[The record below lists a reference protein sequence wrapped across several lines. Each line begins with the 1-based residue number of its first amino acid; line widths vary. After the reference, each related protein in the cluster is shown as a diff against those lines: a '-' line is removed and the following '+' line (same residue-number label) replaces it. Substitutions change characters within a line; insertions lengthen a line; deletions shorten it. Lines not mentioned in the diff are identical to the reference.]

1 MSTSAPTPT
10 LTPPSAA
17 RRPVEREF
25 SGITLSDDYAWLEDP
40 RDPEVIAYLEAEN
53 AYLGQ
58 VLAST
63 GDLRD
68 RLHQELMARVQRTDT
83 RVPVRIDDVFY
94 YIRTETGRD
103 YDILCR
109 RVGSMDAPEQILL
122 DLNEMAGDYL
132 RLGMW
137 QPSPDHRY
145 LAYTLNETGGIAYTL
160 RILDMTTGESLPERI
175 PAAPWGMTWADNA
188 RLIYTAQDAA
198 LRSCAA
204 MLHDVGSDAATDRLL
219 YREDDE
225 VFSLHLHASADREFL
240 FLVSGSMAASDVR
253 YVPLATPDAPLTLFA
268 PRRNDVIYSLEHW
281 RGEFLVLTNDG
292 ARDFQLLAVPVDPNH
307 RNQVRTVIPP
317 LAGRLLQQIALF
329 RGGGLI
335 AGRLDGGSRLWLL
348 DPDTGA
354 LRDVD
359 FDETV
364 YVVSEGDNRDFNA
377 ASAVVWYQSMVTP
390 PTAYALDL
398 VTGERALLKQEE
410 IVGGHDPANYVSQRA
425 FATAADGTQIPVSLV
440 RRRDLPDGPRPLL
453 LVGYGSYGN
462 SYDPGFNRN
471 ALSLLDR
478 GVTLAIAHVRGGQEL
493 GRSWYEDGRLL
504 RKQNTFGDFIACAEH
519 LIAIGE
525 TSPEKLAAM
534 GASAGGLLMGAVAN
548 ARPDLFRAIVARVPF
563 VDVIRVMLDPSL
575 PLTTG
580 EFVEWGDP
588 RDPEYLAYM
597 RAYSP
602 YENTRAQPY
611 PRLLVTAGLGDDQ
624 VPYWQP
630 AKWTAR
636 LRELKTDAKPLLLH
650 TNLQAG
656 HGGHSGFSGAMWEMA
671 LIYTFLLDALGLA
684 GAALPG

>member
-1 MSTSAPTPT
+1 MTTPAPTPT
-10 LTPPSAA
+10 LTPPVAD
-17 RRPVEREF
+17 RRPVAREF
-25 SGITLSDDYAWLEDP
+25 SGITLSDDYAWLENP

-53 AYLGQ
+53 AYLDQ
-58 VLAST
+58 VLAAT
-63 GDLRD
+63 GDLRA
-68 RLHQELMARVQRTDT
+68 RLHQELMARVQRTDM
-83 RVPVRIDDVFY
+83 RVPVRIDDVYY
-94 YIRTETGRD
+94 YIRTEAGRD

-137 QPSPDHRY
+137 QPSPDHHY
-145 LAYTLNETGGIAYTL
+145 LAYSLNETGGLAYTL
-160 RILDMTTGESLPERI
+160 RVLDMSNGETLPERI
-175 PAAPWGMTWADNA
+175 PASPWGIAWADNA
-188 RLIYTAQDAA
+188 RLIYTGQDAA

-204 MLHDVGSDAATDRLL
+204 ILHDIGADPAADRLL

-225 VFSLHLHASADREFL
+225 VFSLYLHPSADREFL
-240 FLVSGSMAASDVR
+240 FLFSGSMDSSEVR
-253 YVPLATPDAPLTLFA
+253 YVPLTTPEAPLTLFA
-268 PRRNDVIYSLEHW
+268 PRQKDVIYSLEHW
-281 RGEFLVLTNDG
+281 RGEFLVLTNEG
-292 ARDFQLLAVPVDPNH
+292 ARDFQLLAVPEDPHH
-307 RNQVRTVIPP
+307 RDQVRIVIPP

-329 RGGGLI
+329 RSGALM

-354 LRDVD
+354 LRDMD
-359 FDETV
+359 FEESV

-377 ASAVVWYQSMVTP
+377 TSAVIWYQSMVTP
-390 PTAYALDL
+390 PTAFALDL
-398 VTGERALLKQEE
+398 ITGERTLLKQEE
-410 IVGGHDPANYVSQRA
+410 IVGGHDPANYVSRRT
-425 FATAADGTQIPVSLV
+425 FATAADGTQVPVSLV
-440 RRRDLPDGPRPLL
+440 RRRDLPDGPRPML
-453 LVGYGSYGN
+453 LVGYGSYGH

-478 GVTLAIAHVRGGQEL
+478 GVTLAIAHIRGGQDL
-493 GRSWYEDGRLL
+493 GRAWYEDGKLL
-504 RKQNTFGDFIACAEH
+504 RKQNTFSDFIACAEH

-525 TSPEKLAAM
+525 TSPDQLAAM
-534 GASAGGLLMGAVAN
+534 GGSAGGLLMGAVVN
-548 ARPDLFRAIVARVPF
+548 ARPDLFRAVVAAVPF
-563 VDVIRVMLDPSL
+563 VDVIRVMLDASL

-588 RDPEYLAYM
+588 RDPEYLACM

-611 PRLLVTAGLGDDQ
+611 PWLLITAGIGDDQ

-636 LRELKTDAKPLLLH
+636 LRTLKTDANPLLLH

-656 HGGHSGFSGAMWEMA
+656 HGGHSGFSGAMGEMA
-671 LIYTFLLDALGLA
+671 LTYAFLLEALGLA
-684 GAALPG
+684 GATSQR